1 MVVVAVLVGLLLLK
15 FGLEGNPLESTAEQA
30 TTETSSVPTSE
41 VATTT
46 TAPESTTTTAP
57 ATRRPSEITVL
68 VANASG
74 RPGAASDV
82 SEQLRAKGFST
93 ADPANAAERG
103 LTETKVYFAGDDRAS
118 AEMVAGALG
127 LDPTAVRKMPERV
140 PTADGDLRGATVL
153 VVLGTDLAS

>member
-1 MVVVAVLVGLLLLK
+1 MVVAVLVGLLLLK
-15 FGLEGNPLESTAEQA
+15 FGLDGDPLESTAEQA
-30 TTETSSVPTSE
+30 TTETSSAPTSE
-41 VATTT
+41 VPTTT
-46 TAPESTTTTAP
+46 TVPESTTTTAP
-57 ATRRPSEITVL
+57 ETRRPSDITVL

-103 LTETKVYFAGDDRAS
+103 LAETKVYFTGEDRAS
-118 AEMVAGALG
+118 AEMVAVALG
-127 LDPTAVRKMPERV
+127 LEPSAVEELPDRV
-140 PTADGDLRGATVL
+140 PTADGDMRGASVL